1 MILAA
6 WDTYSDEH
14 TDAEGQP
21 YDEVS
26 YGWRMVQRDAETWRA
41 FEPVRRTARE
51 MLATASVQ
59 LQHIHAGD
67 IVSRWPWQLREL
79 SRALEKLEML
89 RGERAKDREAERGSP
104 PPPEALVD
112 SLAERNEEAWD
123 ALNTW
128 SIQGHAILGI
138 HAVALKTP
146 PPYLYT
152 APAPVPAPTAAA
164 GPSAG
169 RRG

>member
-6 WDTYSDEH
+6 WDTYSGEH
-14 TDAEGQP
+14 TDADGWP
-21 YDEVS
+21 NDEVS

-41 FEPVRRTARE
+41 FESVRRTARE
-51 MLATASVQ
+51 MLATAAFQ

-67 IVSRWPWQLREL
+67 IIRRWPRQLNEL
-79 SRALEKLEML
+79 SGALEKLEIL
-89 RGERAKDREAERGSP
+89 RNERAKDREAERGSP
-104 PPPEALVD
+104 PHPEALVD

-128 SIQGHAILGI
+128 SIQGHAILDI

-146 PPYLYT
+146 PRHLYT
-152 APAPVPAPTAAA
+152 APAPAPVQRTAA
-164 GPSAG
+164 P
-169 RRG
+169 R